1 MAKQS
6 ILDEKVWELIPQ
18 EHIGLVKAIAHAG
31 RGNYIIADETGVVV
45 NPSGLSKCLK
55 DEFASNKELKE
66 LGMTFVKPQGEVGHW
81 ELYFSGIK

>member
-1 MAKQS
+1 MKIS
-6 ILDEKVWELIPQ
+6 VLDETVWTLIPP
-18 EHIGLVKAIAHAG
+18 EHVELVKAIAHAG

-55 DEFASNKELKE
+55 DEFANNKELKE

-81 ELYFSGIK
+81 ELDFVDVK